1 MIVQQRINTNSAFV
15 EEKECQQTVLKRNSD
30 RKIEL
35 SSNSYALSTLP
46 IAKGKKKIFCIQTN
60 IRMNTLMSISTNILM
75 NISTNINIFKF
86 DSK

>member
-1 MIVQQRINTNSAFV
+1 MVIEQRIDIKSDFV
-15 EEKECQQTVLKRNSD
+15 EEKDVQQTVSKVNSD

-46 IAKGKKKIFCIQTN
+46 IAKGRKKIFCIQTN

>member
-35 SSNSYALSTLP
+35 ASHFNPSFLSTLP
-46 IAKGKKKIFCIQTN
+46 IAKGKKK
-60 IRMNTLMSISTNILM
+60 TLLFTYEYTYLYTYEYKYTYNYKYKY
-75 NISTNINIFKF
+75 F
-86 DSK
+86 